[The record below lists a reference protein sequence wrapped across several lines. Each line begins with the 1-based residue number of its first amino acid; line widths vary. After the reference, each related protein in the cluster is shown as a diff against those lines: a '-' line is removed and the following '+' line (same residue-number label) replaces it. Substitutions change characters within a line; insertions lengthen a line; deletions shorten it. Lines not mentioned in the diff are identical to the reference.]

1 MVMFVLGFILGGMAF
16 SVVLLFMIGATKN
29 ERENEIYREGFND
42 GYEARFGNEWR
53 GRTELND
60 E

>member
-42 GYEARFGNEWR
+42 GYEARFGNGWKE
-53 GRTELND
+53 RTEFEN